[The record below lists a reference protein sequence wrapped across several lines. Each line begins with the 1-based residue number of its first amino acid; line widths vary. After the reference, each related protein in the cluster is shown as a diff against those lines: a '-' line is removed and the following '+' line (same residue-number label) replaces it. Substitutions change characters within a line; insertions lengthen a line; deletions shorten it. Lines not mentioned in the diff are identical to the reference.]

1 VDRNPVFILLIIYYT
16 INEDGVYSNRG
27 IRELFD
33 FLIAEFSTSGVKTY
47 VFIPPLVAFLISLFT
62 SMAGISGA
70 FILLPFQ
77 MSVLGFITPP
87 VSSTNFLYNVIG
99 TPGGIYRYMRE
110 RRMMWPV
117 ASIIITGM
125 IPGVLIGY
133 YLRVRYLP
141 DPRTFKFFVGIVL
154 MYVAIRLLRAV
165 WTDKALNVEHT
176 RRGTDRVENVLMELK
191 KTRFDFQGARFSF
204 VTIGLLMLSFVV
216 GIIGGVYGIGGGA
229 IIAPFCITFFK
240 LPVRAIAGAVLL
252 GTFASSAA
260 GVTFYSLIPV
270 CGRVAAPDWPLGIL
284 FGLGGLVGMYY
295 GAKLQENVSE
305 RWIKL
310 ILGTIV
316 LVVALRYILRFLSV

>member
-1 VDRNPVFILLIIYYT
+1 
-16 INEDGVYSNRG
+16 
-27 IRELFD
+27 
-33 FLIAEFSTSGVKTY
+33 
-47 VFIPPLVAFLISLFT
+47 
-62 SMAGISGA
+62 MAGVSGA

-99 TPGGIYRYMRE
+99 TPGGIYRYIRE
-110 RRMMWPV
+110 CRMMWPV
-117 ASIIITGM
+117 AFIIITGM

-154 MYVAIRLLRAV
+154 IYVAIRLLRDVGTVKAV
-165 WTDKALNVEHT
+165 EAEPIPHGGDSAEDVCI
-176 RRGTDRVENVLMELK
+176 GLK
-191 KTRFDFQGARFSF
+191 KTQFYLEGVAFSF
-204 VTIGLLMLSFVV
+204 VTIRLLMLSFVV

-240 LPVRAIAGAVLL
+240 LPVRAIAGAVLS

-270 CGRVAAPDWPLGIL
+270 SGRVAAPDWPLGIL

-310 ILGTIV
+310 ILGTVV